1 MAIFKNKR
9 KAILLLSGDVLFLVI
24 ALWSSLLIRN
34 LEFPR
39 NELFLSHLIPFS
51 ILFVIWILAFFV
63 AGLYEKQ
70 TLILKN
76 VLPNILLRTQIINI
90 IIAVL
95 FFYFIP
101 YFNIRPKT
109 NLFLYLIISSGLIL
123 LWRLYL
129 VPFFVVR
136 QSKHNAI
143 IIGSGSEVKE
153 LWLEVNNNT
162 EYPFKFV
169 QSIEIDNL
177 DHIDFQ
183 EEVVN
188 KVYVDDISLIV
199 ADIRNP
205 KVESI
210 LPQLYNL
217 IFSNTQFIDTYRV
230 YESVFNRIPVSI
242 VGYTWFLENVSSRK
256 RVTYDAIKRIM
267 DIVISA
273 ILGILSLIF
282 YPIVIVLIWLD
293 DRGNA
298 FIVQDRIGKGG
309 KRIKLFKFRS
319 MNVSDGGK
327 WVTDDDNRITRI
339 GKILR
344 STRIDELPQLW
355 NVLRGDISLIG
366 PRPDILNNFITLK
379 EELPY
384 YTIRNI
390 VKPGLSGWAQINQE
404 NPPQSIEETKIRL
417 TYDLYYIKNR
427 SLLLDIKIVL
437 QTIKTLM
444 SRTGR

>member
-1 MAIFKNKR
+1 MAIFQNKR
-9 KAILLLSGDVLFLVI
+9 KAILLLLGDVLFLVV

-34 LEFPR
+34 LEFPE

-51 ILFVIWILAFFV
+51 ILFVIWILVFFV

-90 IIAVL
+90 VIAVL

-109 NLFLYLIISSGLIL
+109 NLFLYLIISSALIL

-129 VPFFVVR
+129 APFFVVR
-136 QSKHNAI
+136 QSKHKAI
-143 IIGSGSEVKE
+143 IIGSGAEVKE

-188 KVYVDDISLIV
+188 KVYTDDISLIV

-230 YESVFNRIPVSI
+230 YELVFNRIPVSI

-267 DIVISA
+267 DIVISSF
-273 ILGILSLIF
+273 LGVVSLVF
-282 YPIVIVLIWLD
+282 YPFVISAIWLD
-293 DRGNA
+293 DRGSA
-298 FIVQDRIGKGG
+298 FIVQDRIGKNG

-327 WVTDDDNRITRI
+327 WVTDGDDRITRV

-344 STRIDELPQLW
+344 SSRIDELPQLW

-366 PRPDILNNFITLK
+366 PRPDILNNFMTLK

-384 YTIRNI
+384 YTVRNI

-437 QTIKTLM
+437 QTIKTLI